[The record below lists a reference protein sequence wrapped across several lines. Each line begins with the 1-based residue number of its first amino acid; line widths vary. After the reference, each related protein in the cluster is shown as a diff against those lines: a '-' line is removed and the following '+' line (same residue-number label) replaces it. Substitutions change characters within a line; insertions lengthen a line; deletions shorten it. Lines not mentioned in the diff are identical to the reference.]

1 MRVSASAAP
10 GVSYDNG
17 TGAVGIGD
25 QEQDSGAFAQAD
37 EGNNALALSV
47 FSPATAIA
55 QGRGNNVVAVDGL
68 AMTGPNSAKNNVFSG
83 PLGISLVDGS
93 YDDPDTE
100 EDETQIARNNNVVTV
115 FGATDVRGDSH
126 DNTILNVGGLVE
138 SEDQG
143 DAAGALSVSV
153 CGTSFSR
160 SGCPHHRD

>member
-1 MRVSASAAP
+1 
-10 GVSYDNG
+10 
-17 TGAVGIGD
+17 
-25 QEQDSGAFAQAD
+25 
-37 EGNNALALSV
+37 
-47 FSPATAIA
+47 
-55 QGRGNNVVAVDGL
+55 
-68 AMTGPNSAKNNVFSG
+68 MTGPNSAKNNVFSG
-83 PLGISLVDGS
+83 PLGISLLDGS